1 MSFWTSGALR
11 LKVAG
16 SIVAAVSLGGFAVA
30 AAAVVKEPAPKVVG
44 DPAATDPTTTDPTTT
59 TPTEPP
65 TTEPTTTPTDP
76 PVTDPPPVVDP
87 IPTSPPPAC
96 LTHGQRVSKVAHDT
110 PPGPGHGAAV
120 SAAAHNHDGECH
132 EQSADAEEPDVTDDA
147 PESAPPA
154 PAATDDG
161 QDGESHDGGGTA
173 NGVGHGGGRDK

>member
-30 AAAVVKEPAPKVVG
+30 AAAVVKEPAPKVSA
-44 DPAATDPTTTDPTTT
+44 DPATTEPTSEPTT
-59 TPTEPP
+59 TPTDPP
-65 TTEPTTTPTDP
+65 VTEPTTTPTDP
-76 PVTDPPPVVDP
+76 PVTEPPPVVE
-87 IPTSPPPAC
+87 PPATDPTC
-96 LTHGQRVSKVAHDT
+96 FNHGARVSKVAHDT

-120 SAAAHNHDGECH
+120 SAAAHNHEGECH
-132 EQSADAEEPDVTDDA
+132 EQSAEDGDQPDVADA

-161 QDGESHDGGGTA
+161 QDGESHDGGGTS
-173 NGVGHGGGRDK
+173 NGHGHGGGRDK